1 LFNFELSENPEIN
14 LIEID
19 AKQFAD
25 ALKDAR
31 LLQKVIES
39 EYFYGK
45 IDEDFLDFL
54 KKFEEVSEVN
64 N

>member
-31 LLQKVIES
+31 LSQKIIES
-39 EYFYGK
+39 EYFHSK
-45 IDEDFLDFL
+45 VDKDLLDFL
-54 KKFEEVSEVN
+54 KKFEKVSEVN